1 MKTRAFFTIEYI
13 AETSDEP
20 EIEPAV
26 IEFDTFSIEQH
37 RPVYSER
44 DLDGHTIRLV
54 PDPTT
59 TTVIRGIQTE
69 ARS

>member
-1 MKTRAFFTIEYI
+1 MKTRAYFTIEYI
-13 AETSDEP
+13 SEGPDDP

-26 IEFDTFSIEQH
+26 IEFDTISIEQH

-44 DLDGHTIRLV
+44 DPDGNTIRLV

-59 TTVIRGIQTE
+59 TTVIRGTRT
-69 ARS
+69 RS